1 MQYETTNAARYE
13 KESTNFISISIV
25 HLENVDG
32 PVKHLNSIQTIDLLA
47 YREVKIVL
55 IQL

>member
-25 HLENVDG
+25 HLENIDG
-32 PVKHLNSIQTIDLLA
+32 PVKHLNSIQIDLLA